1 MGTRLYPR
9 TENPAVLEKLACV
22 PTGTMRRLRSAKAQ
36 LITTRKGVRYYLVA
50 GKSQLV
56 AVRNH
61 SDMEEVWDADF
72 QAVYADDHLSALDH
86 FLSYGWGKF
95 SPSASDFLLSIGQ
108 KDEGGNWLIYGNLDN
123 PEHIE
128 TLLSLTRI
136 RKGHTNLR
144 NDAIVMQPSTN
155 IFAAPTIVPITE
167 LQGSALCF
175 GTIFYL
181 KLNPTSAC

>member
-50 GKSQLV
+50 GKSELV

-72 QAVYADDHLSALDH
+72 QAVYADDNLSALDN

-95 SPSASDFLLSIGQ
+95 SPDASDFLVSIGH
-108 KDEGGNWLIYGNLDN
+108 KDEGGDWMSYTGNLDN
-123 PEHIE
+123 PEHIG
-128 TLLSLTRI
+128 TLLSLMRI

-144 NDAIVMQPSTN
+144 NDAIVVHPSTN

-167 LQGSALCF
+167 LQGVYWA
-175 GTIFYL
+175 
-181 KLNPTSAC
+181 

>member
-22 PTGTMRRLRSAKAQ
+22 PSGTMCHQSSAHRYA
-36 LITTRKGVRYYLVA
+36 KGVRYYLVA
-50 GKSQLV
+50 GKSELV

-72 QAVYADDHLSALDH
+72 QAVYADDNLAALDH

-95 SPSASDFLLSIGQ
+95 SPDASDFLVSIGH
-108 KDEGGNWLIYGNLDN
+108 KDEGGDWMSYTGNLDN
-123 PEHIE
+123 PEHIG
-128 TLLSLTRI
+128 TLLSLMRI

-144 NDAIVMQPSTN
+144 NGAIVIRPSTN

-167 LQGSALCF
+167 LQGVYW
-175 GTIFYL
+175 G
-181 KLNPTSAC
+181 

>member
-9 TENPAVLEKLACV
+9 TENPAVLEKLAGV

-61 SDMEEVWDADF
+61 SDMEEVWEADF
-72 QAVYADDHLSALDH
+72 QAVYADDNLSALDNL
-86 FLSYGWGKF
+86 LSDGWGKF
-95 SPSASDFLLSIGQ
+95 SSEASHFLVSIGH
-108 KDEGGNWLIYGNLDN
+108 KDEGGDGMSYVGDLDN
-123 PEHIE
+123 PEHIG

-136 RKGHTNLR
+136 RKGHINLR
-144 NDAIVMQPSTN
+144 KDAIVIHPSTN
-155 IFAAPTIVPITE
+155 FFAAPTVVPITE
-167 LQGSALCF
+167 LQGVYWA
-175 GTIFYL
+175 
-181 KLNPTSAC
+181 